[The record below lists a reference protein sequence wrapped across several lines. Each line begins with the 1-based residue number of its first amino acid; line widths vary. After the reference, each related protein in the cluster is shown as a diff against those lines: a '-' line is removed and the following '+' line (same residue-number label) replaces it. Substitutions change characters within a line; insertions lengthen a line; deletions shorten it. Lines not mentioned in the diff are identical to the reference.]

1 MMIGGRIAIFA
12 AVVFAACAAVQA
24 APRKAYTAV
33 QSAARK
39 EPYSKAGDP
48 AGAAT
53 GEDALKIRA
62 LLVDGSLKEWTTG
75 DTHDVTGR
83 SFVVRR
89 EIRLNDSLPSDK
101 AEPNE
106 SKGLSTSGNIGFGS
120 GGRGCSLTE
129 LQAM

>member
-1 MMIGGRIAIFA
+1 MMIGGRSAIFG

-24 APRKAYTAV
+24 APRKAYMV
-33 QSAARK
+33 VLSAARK

-75 DTHDVTGR
+75 DTPT
-83 SFVVRR
+83 
-89 EIRLNDSLPSDK
+89 
-101 AEPNE
+101 
-106 SKGLSTSGNIGFGS
+106 
-120 GGRGCSLTE
+120 
-129 LQAM
+129 